1 MKMTYFIMIV
11 SSVIINYSL
20 TCMYSLFLK
29 SQYRWSERVNR
40 AIGCAALA
48 GCFLFM
54 MFAKY
59 NIVWI
64 YIMLAYGIALN
75 TCKYKLEK
83 ISDKLAVI
91 YIAVFYFVI
100 YIISY
105 LCVEAFIQPS
115 QSMEIHLN
123 SIFLLSSLVE
133 FLIVSMIEKIYE
145 NNIRVRLNKMLIIV
159 SAVLPL
165 LSLYV
170 ISMIYDT
177 NISLYRFIAI
187 ALVMIAINVG
197 IILLLYTFVDN
208 YDREMRNRILEEQ
221 NHFYEQQMNLMRES
235 YENVRAVKHD
245 INNSLNT
252 IKSLVEVGDV
262 EDVIAFITETNSKMG
277 DYKALIDTGNTALDG
292 MLNYKLQDAMKKS
305 IQCDYKLSIP
315 KEMQI
320 NSFDLSAIVGN
331 LMDNAIRETLKTECP
346 HIWIS
351 AQYFKESILVVVK
364 NTYVQNEQQDT
375 KKADDGE
382 NMNLLDIHG
391 VGLENVKKIVHKYD
405 GEMII
410 DKKDNIFT
418 VKVVCFMNMKV
429 SS

>member
-1 MKMTYFIMIV
+1 MTYFIMII
-11 SSVIINYSL
+11 SSVVINYSL

-29 SQYRWSERVNR
+29 SQYRWSEKVNGV
-40 AIGCAALA
+40 IGCAAFA

-54 MFAKY
+54 MLAKY
-59 NIVWI
+59 HIFWI
-64 YIMLAYGIALN
+64 CIMLAYGITVN
-75 TCKYKLEK
+75 TLKYKLEK
-83 ISDKLAVI
+83 SSDKLAVI

-105 LCVEAFIQPS
+105 LCVEAFIQSS
-115 QSMEIHLN
+115 QPMEIHLN

-133 FLIVSMIEKIYE
+133 FLIVSMIEKIHE
-145 NNIRVRLNKMLIIV
+145 NSIRVKLNKMLVIV

-170 ISMIYDT
+170 ISMVYDT
-177 NISLYRFIAI
+177 NISVYRFIAI
-187 ALVMIAINVG
+187 AIVMIAMNIG

-208 YDREMRNRILEEQ
+208 YDREMRNQILEEQ

-252 IKSLVEVGDV
+252 IKNLVEAGEV
-262 EDVIAFITETNSKMG
+262 EDVIEFITETNSKMG

-292 MLNYKLQDAMKKS
+292 MLNYKVQDALKRN

-315 KEMQI
+315 KGMQI

-331 LMDNAIRETLKTECP
+331 LMDNSIRETLKTKCP

-351 AQYFKESILVVVK
+351 AQYFKESVLIVVK
-364 NTYVQNEQQDT
+364 NTYVQNEHQDE
-375 KKADDGE
+375 KNENVGE
-382 NMNLLDIHG
+382 SMNISDVHG
-391 VGLENVKKIVHKYD
+391 VGLENVKRIVKKYD

-410 DKKDNIFT
+410 DRKDHIFA
-418 VKVVCFMNMKV
+418 VKVVCFMNMV
-429 SS
+429 VNNE